1 MKDSYLEEKI
11 KGPDSSSLPS
21 IVGSLYSIA
30 WPRVPLGKVLG
41 LAVLLRALLAL
52 ASLRGCRYFMIEE
65 NSVIIPTVAV
75 ALVLWLFTSLGC
87 SVCGGLFCTEMIKE
101 CCTFAFWFRF
111 LF

>member
-1 MKDSYLEEKI
+1 MKDSYLEEEI

-30 WPRVPLGKVLG
+30 WPLVPLGKVLG

-52 ASLRGCRYFMIEE
+52 ASLRGCHYFMVEE
-65 NSVIIPTVAV
+65 NSVIIPTIAV

-87 SVCGGLFCTEMIKE
+87 SVCGGGYFTQK
-101 CCTFAFWFRF
+101 
-111 LF
+111 

>member
-30 WPRVPLGKVLG
+30 WPLVPLGKVLG

-87 SVCGGLFCTEMIKE
+87 SVCGGVILHGDDKRVLYFC
-101 CCTFAFWFRF
+101 F
-111 LF
+111 LV